1 MPKPPAQYR
10 CSREGC
16 TRRKATNH
24 KTGQLFEHCCSLC
37 AAVRRDLTHLER
49 LVREAGTPQAADDW
63 AFAVTVNDAVTE
75 LQARKRRLIFAAKRQ
90 EHRNE
95 T

>member
-24 KTGQLFEHCCSLC
+24 KTGQLHDHCCATC
-37 AAVRRDLTHLER
+37 AALRRELNDFER
-49 LVREAGTPQAADDW
+49 LVREAGTPEAAADY
-63 AFAVTVNDAVTE
+63 AFAVEVADLVTE
-75 LQARKRRLIFAAKRQ
+75 LQARKRRLIYSNHRQ
-90 EHRNE
+90 DRHDA
-95 T
+95 